1 MVGRIDSIFALEI
14 KNYKLNLKFR
24 VNMTNLISLAIV
36 ICSFLSLLVVVAYV
50 ADALAV
56 RLVKWLGL
64 EDVSYE

>member
-1 MVGRIDSIFALEI
+1 
-14 KNYKLNLKFR
+14 
-24 VNMTNLISLAIV
+24 MTNLISLAIV

>member
-14 KNYKLNLKFR
+14 KNYKLNFKFR